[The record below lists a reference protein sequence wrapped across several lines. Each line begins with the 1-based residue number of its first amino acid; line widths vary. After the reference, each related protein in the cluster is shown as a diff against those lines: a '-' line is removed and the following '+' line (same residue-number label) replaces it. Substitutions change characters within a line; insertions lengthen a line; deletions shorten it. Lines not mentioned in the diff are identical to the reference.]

1 MLPRYESQI
10 KELQQM
16 ISKMM
21 GRIVTA
27 SQMTLDA
34 YSKHESEKFMD
45 AISELKGLE
54 HEANTIDNE
63 VIKTFAL
70 FGPEAN
76 ELRML
81 VAYLKMT
88 NELVRIGE
96 GVKKYARRMKEHCE
110 SECDLSPLDT
120 TIIQLHKSS
129 LTALKYI
136 AECFDQ
142 MGNCEIDDFYRK
154 IMVEESKNDD
164 LFAII
169 EKDILSQI
177 IRESELSTEYVRVLG
192 TLRKLERSCDRSVNI
207 ANLMLYAQKGGEMNI
222 YNPIG

>member
-16 ISKMM
+16 ISQLMK
-21 GRIVTA
+21 RIIKA
-27 SQMTLDA
+27 SETTLGA
-34 YSKHESEKFMD
+34 YSNHETEKFLD

-54 HEANTIDNE
+54 QEANTIDNE

-88 NELVRIGE
+88 NELVRISD

-110 SECDLSPLDT
+110 SECDLTPLDA

-142 MGNCEIDDFYRK
+142 IDACEIDDFYRK
-154 IMVEESKNDD
+154 VMVEESKNDD

-169 EKDILSQI
+169 EKDILAQI
-177 IRESELSTEYVRVLG
+177 IQESELSTEYVRVLG

-207 ANLMLYAQKGGEMNI
+207 ANLMLYAQKGGEINI
-222 YNPIG
+222 YNT